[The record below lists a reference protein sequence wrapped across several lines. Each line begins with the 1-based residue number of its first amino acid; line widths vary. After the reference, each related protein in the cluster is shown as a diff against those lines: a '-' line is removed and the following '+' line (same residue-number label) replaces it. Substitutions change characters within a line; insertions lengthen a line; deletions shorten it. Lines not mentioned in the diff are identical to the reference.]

1 MPTPA
6 KIESL
11 QQLRRR
17 LGDARTAVL
26 TEYRGLTVSQLSDLR
41 RRLRG
46 ASATCQ
52 IVKNRIAKLAVAES
66 RFQGLGDHLKGPTAI
81 VLSAEDPVAVAKA
94 LQTFARTNQRLLIK
108 AGYVDGA
115 VLAADGV
122 RALADLPPRDALRG
136 QLVAVVQGP
145 MAQICG
151 LLTAPLRELVHIL
164 AERSKGSPSAP
175 KEE

>member
-1 MPTPA
+1 VPTQE
-6 KIESL
+6 KTESL
-11 QQLRRR
+11 EELKHR
-17 LGDARTAVL
+17 LGDATMAVL

-52 IVKNRIAKLAVAES
+52 VVKNRIARLAVAGS
-66 RFQGLGDHLKGPTAI
+66 PFQGLHAHLKGPTAI
-81 VLSAEDPVAVAKA
+81 VLSAEDPVAVAKT

-115 VLAADGV
+115 VLPADSV
-122 RALADLPPRDALRG
+122 RSLADLPSRDALRS
-136 QLVAVVQGP
+136 QLVTAVQGP
-145 MAQICG
+145 MAQICSV
-151 LLTAPLRELVHIL
+151 LTAPLRDLTYIL
-164 AERSKGSPSAP
+164 SERSKGSEGAP